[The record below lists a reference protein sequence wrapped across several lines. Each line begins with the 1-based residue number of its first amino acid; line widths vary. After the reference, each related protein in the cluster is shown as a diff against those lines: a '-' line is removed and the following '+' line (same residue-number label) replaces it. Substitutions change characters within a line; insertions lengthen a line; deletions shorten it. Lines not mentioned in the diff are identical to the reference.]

1 VRGSKLKTLCLLI
14 ASLLSMPA
22 LFGQNAALK
31 SLAEEDQAVRLD
43 PGKKATH
50 LKDDDRIK
58 LVLELLAKGAAQTPE
73 DKFNA
78 AIVLQ
83 HTPLTFCEKRLVS
96 ASPYNYLLAHYLA
109 RQSYEGGYAQAR
121 ELVAQS
127 IDRYLSFT
135 EGHQR
140 YGTNRITNQVTGKEE
155 LVPIDRNV
163 PDSERAKYGI
173 PPLAQLLKAYPE
185 QKPASNKSTANPKNH

>member
-1 VRGSKLKTLCLLI
+1 MKTLCLLI

-43 PGKKATH
+43 PSKKVAH

-96 ASPYNYLLAHYLA
+96 MSPYNYLLAHYLA

-163 PDSERAKYGI
+163 PDSERAKYGV
-173 PPLAQLLKAYPE
+173 PPLAELLKAYPE
-185 QKPASNKSTANPKNH
+185 QRPASDKSAAHPKNH

>member
-1 VRGSKLKTLCLLI
+1 MKILCLLI

-43 PGKKATH
+43 PSNVH

-109 RQSYEGGYAQAR
+109 QQSYEGGYVQAR

-140 YGTNRITNQVTGKEE
+140 YGTNRIVNQETGKEE

-163 PDSERAKYGI
+163 PDSERAKYGV

-185 QKPASNKSTANPKNH
+185 QKPASDKSAAHPKTH